1 MRGLLLFFG
10 ALAVLVPA
18 ASAPSGTTVPTITGF
33 TDDAPKYGDYKLFDD
48 MKELG
53 VQENRWLIPWDET
66 KPTTIVDEG
75 FIDQA
80 LPEAQKRHI
89 DIVFSIAPLR
99 AAAVGGDSARQ
110 AAFCNY
116 AKLVAQ
122 KYYPRV
128 TEYIVGNEPNRQR
141 FWQPQWNGTTYV
153 AAADY
158 EHTLAQ
164 CYDALKSVS
173 KDLTVIGMALAANG
187 NDNPQAAS
195 NLSRS
200 PVRFVH
206 DFAQAYADSGR
217 TTPVMDL
224 FAYHP
229 YPAVQDTDLPEKGY
243 KNWPN
248 AGVPNLDRL
257 KQALWDGFHTTNQ
270 PIFPDEPGGL
280 LTDTASPPK
289 PLPHPF
295 AEQSAR
301 PKPPIAPT
309 VAPQTLKFK
318 IDEIGWQTT
327 IIESKKNLYT
337 GTENVAPI
345 DPAMQADDYWKML
358 RYYFCDSLVKEVLI
372 FHIIDE
378 TDLGHFQSGV
388 EWADHDRKPS
398 FDVTRKA
405 IADTLR
411 ICRQEPVLWRH
422 TDAVLNASVDW
433 TPLPA
438 ASFSIMATEDYA
450 YTANVMDARTKAVIK
465 TIAGAPHGKAYFK
478 VPVDLRANLK
488 KGVKYIYTVT
498 LSADMNPE
506 RTTTFTRTFVR

>member
-10 ALAVLVPA
+10 VLVALVPVS
-18 ASAPSGTTVPTITGF
+18 SAPSGTTVPTITGF
-33 TDDAPKYGDYKLFDD
+33 TDDAPKYGDFKLFDD
-48 MKELG
+48 MNDLG
-53 VQENRWLIPWDET
+53 VQENRWVIPWDET
-66 KPTTIVDEG
+66 KPTTIYEQP

-80 LPEAQKRHI
+80 LPEAAKRHI
-89 DIVFSIAPLR
+89 AIIFSIAPLR
-99 AAAVGGDSARQ
+99 AAGIGSDPARQ
-110 AAFCNY
+110 VAFCNY
-116 AKLVAQ
+116 VKLIAQ

-141 FWQPQWNGTTYV
+141 FWQPQWNGSAYV

-173 KDLTVIGMALAANG
+173 RDITVIGMALGANG
-187 NDNPQAAS
+187 NDNPSASS

-200 PVRFVH
+200 PVRFVR
-206 DFAQAYADSGR
+206 DFAQAYAQSGR

-229 YPAVQDTDLPEKGY
+229 YPAVQDTDPPEKGY

-257 KQALWDGFHTTNQ
+257 KQAMWDGFHTTSQ

-280 LTDTASPPK
+280 LTDTSSPPK
-289 PLPHPF
+289 PLPHLF
-295 AEQSAR
+295 A
-301 PKPPIAPT
+301 KPAPT
-309 VAPQTLKFK
+309 SAPQTLKFK

-327 IIESKKNLYT
+327 IIDSKKKLYV
-337 GTENVAPI
+337 GMENVTPVDQAV
-345 DPAMQADDYWKML
+345 QADDYWKML
-358 RYYFCDSLVKEVLI
+358 RYYFCDSLVREVLI

-378 TDLGHFQSGV
+378 TDLGRFQSGV
-388 EWADHDRKPS
+388 EWADHDHKASYDRVK
-398 FDVTRKA
+398 KA
-405 IADTLR
+405 IAETLR

-422 TDAVLNASVDW
+422 TEGVLNATVDW

-438 ASFSIMATEDYA
+438 ASFSITATEDYA
-450 YTANVMDARTKAVIK
+450 YSASVMDASTKTVIK
-465 TIAGAPHGKAYFK
+465 KIAGQPHGKAYFN

-488 KGVKYIYTVT
+488 KGTKYIYTVT
-498 LSADMNPE
+498 FSADMNPE
-506 RTTTFTRTFVR
+506 RTTTFTRTFTR